1 MFNSVD
7 PDTEAVMQRAI
18 ETECLGLTL
27 IAVIH
32 NLQHI
37 ERYDR
42 VALVDDGKIVEYDTP
57 AALLSRDSQFSRLYH
72 IGFS

>member
-7 PDTEAVMQRAI
+7 PATEAVMQRVI
-18 ETECLGLTL
+18 ETECQGLTL

-32 NLQHI
+32 NFQHI
-37 ERYDR
+37 ERYDQ